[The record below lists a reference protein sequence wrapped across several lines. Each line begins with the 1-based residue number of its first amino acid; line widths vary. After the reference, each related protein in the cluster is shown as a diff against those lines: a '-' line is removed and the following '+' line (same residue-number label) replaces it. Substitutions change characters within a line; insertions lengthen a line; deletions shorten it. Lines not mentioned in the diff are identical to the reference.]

1 MTTLQARD
9 LTAMDA
15 GLSSD
20 PYCKLT
26 LGREKQKTKSIGGT
40 VNPKW
45 REGWDFAWS
54 EQDEDCDGVIEIT
67 VWDKDI
73 GSKDDFMG
81 R

>member
-1 MTTLQARD
+1 MTTPQARD

-54 EQDEDCDGVIEIT
+54 EQGGNSIETFFAGILA
-67 VWDKDI
+67 
-73 GSKDDFMG
+73 
-81 R
+81 